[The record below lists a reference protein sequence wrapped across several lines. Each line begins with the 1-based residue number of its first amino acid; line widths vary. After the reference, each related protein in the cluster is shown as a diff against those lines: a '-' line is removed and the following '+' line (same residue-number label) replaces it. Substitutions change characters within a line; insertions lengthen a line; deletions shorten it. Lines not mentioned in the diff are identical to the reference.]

1 VVAEAVQREA
11 RGWVEKG
18 RALERALGWR
28 VYDDGVVVAEVVR
41 PVTPGLVGEWRP
53 AGPWEDRGVRI
64 WEASAPPRRR
74 RGVIDVADELDAGGP
89 HAALVAMAD
98 HGPAAEAWSYLPQAV
113 RAAAERLVL
122 EPVVWLGQI
131 VQERTADGFP
141 TSQDVR
147 SLRMSEDRAV
157 VILASRTLLP
167 IPGAGREFHVAQMAR
182 VPWVV
187 EQVGLDL
194 GSPAPRAQLN
204 RA

>member
-1 VVAEAVQREA
+1 
-11 RGWVEKG
+11 
-18 RALERALGWR
+18 
-28 VYDDGVVVAEVVR
+28 
-41 PVTPGLVGEWRP
+41 
-53 AGPWEDRGVRI
+53 
-64 WEASAPPRRR
+64 
-74 RGVIDVADELDAGGP
+74 
-89 HAALVAMAD
+89 M
-98 HGPAAEAWSYLPQAV
+98 
-113 RAAAERLVL
+113 
-122 EPVVWLGQI
+122 WLGQI

-157 VILASRTLLP
+157 VILASRTLPP

-194 GSPAPRAQLN
+194 GPPSSRAQLN